1 MNNNFYHL
9 NTALVCCNFMLKI
22 QLIFCQAFTYYE
34 YSFQNANTEFLR
46 ERNSDGGGAK
56 RDSMLSDLAAAH
68 DAYMELLGN
77 LEEGSTVSI
86 IYI

>member
-1 MNNNFYHL
+1 
-9 NTALVCCNFMLKI
+9 MLKI
-22 QLIFCQAFTYYE
+22 QSIFCQTFTCE
-34 YSFQNANTEFLR
+34 CSFQNANTEFLR
-46 ERNSDGGGAK
+46 ERNSDGGGVK

-86 IYI
+86 IFIYTVSRIIL

>member
-1 MNNNFYHL
+1 
-9 NTALVCCNFMLKI
+9 
-22 QLIFCQAFTYYE
+22 
-34 YSFQNANTEFLR
+34 
-46 ERNSDGGGAK
+46 
-56 RDSMLSDLAAAH
+56 MLSDLAAAH